1 MAVPI
6 LNDSLGGEPDAPPL
20 SFRSFDDPDKM
31 RTAVYDNVLNA
42 ITKRYPL
49 SNTRYRMELTD
60 LKFEDEKPFSLEEQ
74 KRAIL
79 KGQTLSRKLSGSWEL
94 FDQVTGQLQDK
105 KKGVVA
111 HIPYVTPRGTFIYH
125 GNEYVISNQ
134 ARLKPG
140 VFTRIKDNGV
150 IEAHF
155 NVKPGTGPAFRMRSE
170 ERRVGTECTG

>member
-79 KGQTLSRKLSGSWEL
+79 KGQTLSRKLSGSWKL

-105 KKGVVA
+105 KKTVA
-111 HIPYVTPRGTFIYH
+111 GKDREEWLQLSRTVQTSVPA
-125 GNEYVISNQ
+125 
-134 ARLKPG
+134 ARL
-140 VFTRIKDNGV
+140 IDH
-150 IEAHF
+150 I
-155 NVKPGTGPAFRMRSE
+155 RS
-170 ERRVGTECTG
+170 VLNTH